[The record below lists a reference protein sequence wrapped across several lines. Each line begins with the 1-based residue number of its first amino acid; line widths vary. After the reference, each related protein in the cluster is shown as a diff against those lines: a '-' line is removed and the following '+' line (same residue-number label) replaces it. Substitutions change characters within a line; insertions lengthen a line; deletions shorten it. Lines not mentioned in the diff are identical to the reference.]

1 VRLDPWNARFQF
13 WRIAVAGLIAVT
25 AFDLAACHQ
34 TSRKPT
40 QAFAA
45 PPAPGPP
52 PPPPPFTPKDVSI
65 SLETLRHAPDQGF
78 SAKRF
83 GVEQIER
90 LIGSGT
96 GADRP
101 AGDRLLRSAVLN
113 YARAQ
118 HGLTIPQ
125 AALPKEWNQRPS
137 TYDAEA
143 ELNAALRNGDL
154 QSWLD
159 GLSPQTATYRAL
171 QAAYVAAM
179 SEPAP
184 RARPRVEPS
193 PLELHEQDAGAKA
206 LRRRMALEDPKLADV
221 AVDAPVDQD
230 LIDALKAYQ
239 ARHGLDQT
247 GILDAATA
255 QQLNTPVLSKA
266 ARLRANLER
275 LRWLPRPEPPRR
287 IDVNIAGSTMVYIQ
301 NDDVSVHMLS
311 VSGKLGDETPI
322 VSSAIDSIVL
332 DPPWYVPSDIARRE
346 IVPKG
351 AIYMAA
357 RHFVWRGG
365 RLIQLPGPKTALGL
379 VKFDFPNPYAVYLHD
394 TPSKAAFNLAQR
406 TASHGCVRL
415 QHAVEL
421 ARVLVAQEPGSSAER
436 VDRILASGKTVR
448 VTLKRPV
455 PLRLMYLTAEPR
467 DGTIVYLPDV
477 YGWDARLLALLDRYE
492 QPRRSKPSR

>member
-1 VRLDPWNARFQF
+1 VRLESWNARFPLG
-13 WRIAVAGLIAVT
+13 RIVFAGLIAVT
-25 AFDLAACHQ
+25 AVDLAGCHQ
-34 TSRKPT
+34 ASHKQTHALAGP
-40 QAFAA
+40 QA
-45 PPAPGPP
+45 PRPP

-65 SLETLRHAPDQGF
+65 ALETLRRAPDQGF
-78 SAKRF
+78 SARRF

-90 LIGSGT
+90 LLGS
-96 GADRP
+96 GADRL
-101 AGDRLLRSAVLN
+101 AGDRRLRSGVLD

-137 TYDAEA
+137 KYDAEA

-154 QSWLD
+154 QGWLD
-159 GLSPQTATYRAL
+159 GLPPQTETYRAL

-184 RARPRVEPS
+184 RARPRGES
-193 PLELHEQDAGAKA
+193 GPLELDQQDAGAKA
-206 LRRRMALEDPKLADV
+206 LRRRMALEDPKLTGV
-221 AVDAPVDQD
+221 GFDAPVDQN

-255 QQLNTPVLSKA
+255 QQLNTPGLNKA

-275 LRWLPRPEPPRR
+275 LRWLPRPEPARR
-287 IDVNIAGSTMVYIQ
+287 IDVNIAGSTMVYVQ

-311 VSGKLGDETPI
+311 VSGKLGDETPL
-322 VSSAIDSIVL
+322 VSSVIDSIVL

-351 AIYMAA
+351 AAYMAS

-365 RLIQLPGPKTALGL
+365 RLIQQPGPKTALGL

-448 VTLKRPV
+448 LTLTRPV
-455 PLRLMYLTAEPR
+455 PVRLMYLTAEPR
-467 DGTIVYLPDV
+467 DGTIAYLPDV
-477 YGWDARLLALLDRYE
+477 YGWDARLIALLDRYE